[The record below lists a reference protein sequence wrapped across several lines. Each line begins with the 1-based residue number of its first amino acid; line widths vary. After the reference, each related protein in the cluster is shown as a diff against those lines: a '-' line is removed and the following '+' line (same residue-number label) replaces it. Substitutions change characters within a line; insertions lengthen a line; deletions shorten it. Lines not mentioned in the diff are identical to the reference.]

1 LPIVDL
7 MCKDLTFCQFFLR
20 SETRKLIPKSAVINK
35 PYPYCIVYVLYKYE
49 RGEVDVLIIT
59 LDTTCSSVIWT
70 CPTATP
76 RQRTFFSWNLMV
88 ERTSV
93 SLLVRSSACE
103 TGVGNLPAL
112 ERPGPSRRGICL
124 RRVSE
129 LRKASYF
136 FASFFTNFLFL
147 FSLGLLPTG

>member
-1 LPIVDL
+1 MPVFS
-7 MCKDLTFCQFFLR
+7 MCYIREK
-20 SETRKLIPKSAVINK
+20 
-35 PYPYCIVYVLYKYE
+35 
-49 RGEVDVLIIT
+49 GVDVLIMT
-59 LDTTCSSVIWT
+59 LETTCSSVIWT

-93 SLLVRSSACE
+93 SLLVRSSACP

-112 ERPGPSRRGICL
+112 DRPGPSRRGICL

-147 FSLGLLPTG
+147 FSLCAGLGRESEGQSVRTS

>member
-1 LPIVDL
+1 

-20 SETRKLIPKSAVINK
+20 SETRKLIPKAQQSM
-35 PYPYCIVYVLYKYE
+35 PVLIMCYIRE
-49 RGEVDVLIIT
+49 RDVLIMT
-59 LDTTCSSVIWT
+59 LETTCSSVIWT

-93 SLLVRSSACE
+93 SLLVRSSACP

-112 ERPGPSRRGICL
+112 E
-124 RRVSE
+124 
-129 LRKASYF
+129 
-136 FASFFTNFLFL
+136 
-147 FSLGLLPTG
+147 